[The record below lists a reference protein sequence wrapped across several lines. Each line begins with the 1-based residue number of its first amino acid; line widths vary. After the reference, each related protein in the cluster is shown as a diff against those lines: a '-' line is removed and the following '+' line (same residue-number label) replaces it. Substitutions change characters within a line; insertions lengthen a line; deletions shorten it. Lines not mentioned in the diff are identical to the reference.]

1 MTLLIDIFFVHFS
14 KNVRAD
20 STILS
25 EEKVQAIIED
35 EGKNIEIASNQLFPE
50 IFGVRVRDT
59 HQKSTSFSRV
69 DARVSVRESEINGS
83 G

>member
-1 MTLLIDIFFVHFS
+1 MVGWATGHQNLYTLRVTFLTLLIDIFFVHFS

-35 EGKNIEIASNQLFPE
+35 VWKTIEIASNQLFRD
-50 IFGVRVRDT
+50 IFGV
-59 HQKSTSFSRV
+59 
-69 DARVSVRESEINGS
+69 
-83 G
+83 